1 VFWNDVSIAPDGPRL
16 VQQTM
21 RLTTPVGADGVYR
34 ACNIPLTTTLLIVA
48 ASADSSREDVI
59 EGAIDTGNVR
69 FIDFVIGDGST
80 RVLSGRV
87 VDANHNAI
95 SGARVGLTGLA
106 RTWPTDASG
115 AFRIPD
121 VPTGTHMIEVLSLG
135 YEPHRVRVNV
145 GHSVEPIE
153 VNMSHKAVLLDSV
166 KTLAVGET
174 PDLLRHRS
182 FENRRQN
189 GFGYF
194 VTAQQIADMHVLSA
208 DEIMRR
214 VPSLQVLV
222 KHTRSGDSVMVA
234 SRRGRVSL
242 ETGANEKPVCTLDV
256 FIDGRRSDVSDI
268 QMIAPSLIHGIE
280 VHSVATMPAEYH
292 ASQCGAVLV
301 WTK

>member
-1 VFWNDVSIAPDGPRL
+1 
-16 VQQTM
+16 
-21 RLTTPVGADGVYR
+21 
-34 ACNIPLTTTLLIVA
+34 
-48 ASADSSREDVI
+48 
-59 EGAIDTGNVR
+59 
-69 FIDFVIGDGST
+69 
-80 RVLSGRV
+80 
-87 VDANHNAI
+87 
-95 SGARVGLTGLA
+95 
-106 RTWPTDASG
+106 
-115 AFRIPD
+115 
-121 VPTGTHMIEVLSLG
+121 MIEVLSLG

-194 VTAQQIADMHVLSA
+194 VTAQQIADMHVLST
-208 DEIMRR
+208 DEIMRH
-214 VPSLQVLV
+214 VPSVQVLV

-280 VHSVATMPAEYH
+280 VHSVATLPVECH